1 MAKKPAKSQEPE
13 DLKLMRDLRRFI
25 RTRGTAYL
33 RDPNVTSI
41 GIGRK
46 NGDGEISVVFTVRE
60 KLGMSAL
67 ESLGLKALPERID
80 TNGRSVPTDV
90 VQRSFKPAYSIVER
104 GPESVLKSRLDP
116 LVPGASVSHP
126 DGTAGT
132 LGAIVFDAA
141 SGAACIL
148 SNWHVLHGETGQIS
162 DKIVQP
168 GPFDDNN
175 TEGNTCGTLL
185 RSHLGVAGDCALAR
199 IAERDFERTVYGLD
213 TVLTQMADVDLGDTV
228 VKTGRTTETTYGIV
242 RRTDV
247 IVQIDFGDAVGA
259 QNIGCF
265 EIGPNP
271 DLPAADGEISMGGD
285 SGAVWIISEAEKAT
299 DIFAGLHFAGEGD
312 ASPDEHALACYP
324 ASVQSKLGFT
334 LVPPNAQSSKDHA
347 VPQDDT
353 LGYDAD
359 FLGLPAPMPEL
370 SLALKRDAVNFGK
383 TQTIPYMHFSVCL
396 SAARRLARF
405 VAWNTDGARKV
416 QLGRHGFRLDD
427 RIAAKYQ
434 LDDTL
439 YADNKLDRGHIAR
452 RANLAWGEIEEAKR
466 ANRESFYFTNI
477 APQHQSFN
485 QSGRGGI
492 WGRLEDLILEE
503 ADVQDIRISVLAGP
517 LFDDDDPSYRNAL
530 IPRSFWK
537 LIAYRGTDEAL
548 RSACFILSQSDLLN
562 DIESLDFDPFR
573 LFQVSVSELA
583 QQTGLGFDAYQNAD
597 ITRHPERLSDT
608 SAETLS
614 DIKISVATREIRH
627 QKELAF

>member
-1 MAKKPAKSQEPE
+1 MAKKSAKSQGPE

-46 NGDGEISVVFTVRE
+46 NGNGEISVVFTVRE
-60 KLGMSAL
+60 KLGVSAL
-67 ESLGLKALPERID
+67 ESLGSKALPERID

-148 SNWHVLHGETGQIS
+148 SNWHILHGETGQIG

-259 QNIGCF
+259 QNVGCF

-285 SGAVWIISEAEKAT
+285 SGAVWIISEEEKAT
-299 DIFAGLHFAGEGD
+299 DIFAGLHFAEEGD

-353 LGYDAD
+353 LGYPCPQRSSPRARTDAGED
-359 FLGLPAPMPEL
+359 RYDPTQRTKASRPVEANLFRDRSEPSSLLREFLNSRFDLFLQQRHQFGITPLIL
-370 SLALKRDAVNFGK
+370 IRNVKRDDAIVCRSLLEFLPDP
-383 TQTIPYMHFSVCL
+383 IPVM
-396 SAARRLARF
+396 RLHR
-405 VAWNTDGARKV
+405 
-416 QLGRHGFRLDD
+416 
-427 RIAAKYQ
+427 KYQ
-434 LDDTL
+434 LCLCDQL
-439 YADNKLDRGHIAR
+439 LGERPR
-452 RANLAWGEIEEAKR
+452 RICSR
-466 ANRESFYFTNI
+466 ASR
-477 APQHQSFN
+477 
-485 QSGRGGI
+485 
-492 WGRLEDLILEE
+492 
-503 ADVQDIRISVLAGP
+503 
-517 LFDDDDPSYRNAL
+517 
-530 IPRSFWK
+530 
-537 LIAYRGTDEAL
+537 
-548 RSACFILSQSDLLN
+548 
-562 DIESLDFDPFR
+562 
-573 LFQVSVSELA
+573 
-583 QQTGLGFDAYQNAD
+583 
-597 ITRHPERLSDT
+597 
-608 SAETLS
+608 
-614 DIKISVATREIRH
+614 
-627 QKELAF
+627 